1 MHKVNFPGTDR
12 SNLASMH
19 IVAFNNC
26 PIFQESSGPDMM
38 SPDED
43 GFYSNPG
50 KKFHTWFIIQAFA

>member
-19 IVAFNNC
+19 IVALNNC
-26 PIFQESSGPDMM
+26 FVPIFQDASGPDMM

-50 KKFHTWFIIQAFA
+50 